1 MGSLYKTNKHFSSV
15 SLCYGPSNHL
25 NYLRFLESS
34 SEKSLWRALQIFFQ
48 PFFAN
53 SLHGVFERLTVVL
66 LCDKERVVG
75 LDD

>member
-15 SLCYGPSNHL
+15 SLRYGPSNPL
-25 NYLRFLESS
+25 NFLRFLESS
-34 SEKSLWRALQIFFQ
+34 SEKLLQRGLQIFFQ
-48 PFFAN
+48 TFFAN
-53 SLHGVFERLTVVL
+53 SLHGVFERLTVVF